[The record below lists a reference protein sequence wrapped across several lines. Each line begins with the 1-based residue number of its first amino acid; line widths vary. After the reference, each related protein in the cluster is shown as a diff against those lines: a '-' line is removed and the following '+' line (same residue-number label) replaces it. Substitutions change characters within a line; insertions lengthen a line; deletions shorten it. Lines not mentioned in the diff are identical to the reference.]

1 MVIVKKKLKN
11 ALVQLAIVASMY
23 LVVYGVPSQT
33 INPVGSYV
41 YKTYR
46 KGKGGF
52 ENHLTITKAARDKV
66 HISFEGTYFYMAGRD
81 ETFHEGSGEGEGQVN
96 GNVLTATLSEEG
108 GSGTCRITLTFNET
122 LVTNEYTVTVKIKS
136 AECQLNVSP
145 EGLYRKET
153 GSKRKTGASAF
164 ANPPTVVTTLPSGFE
179 VCPDPKAP
187 CRSPMRE
194 FATFELPF
202 RLPARLKAGK
212 PYNSVP
218 FYAIIVKTYKDE
230 ECDADGYTTS
240 IERERLRI
248 QKLYPTRKVFGLYNC
263 PDMDALEYSFPGK
276 MDATGERALI
286 ETFIAVYAGKTPA
299 EADEFLTSVQSV
311 FPQALL
317 KRMTAS
323 YEIIDQ

>member
-1 MVIVKKKLKN
+1 MVIVKKTLKN
-11 ALVQLAIVASMY
+11 TLVQLAIVASMH

-136 AECQLNVSP
+136 AQCQLNVSP
-145 EGLYRKET
+145 EGLYRKEA
-153 GSKRKTGASAF
+153 GSKRKTEASAF
-164 ANPPTVVTTLPSGFE
+164 ANSQEECEP
-179 VCPDPKAP
+179 CP
-187 CRSPMRE
+187 
-194 FATFELPF
+194 
-202 RLPARLKAGK
+202 RLK
-212 PYNSVP
+212 V
-218 FYAIIVKTYKDE
+218 
-230 ECDADGYTTS
+230 ECH
-240 IERERLRI
+240 LR
-248 QKLYPTRKVFGLYNC
+248 PN
-263 PDMDALEYSFPGK
+263 
-276 MDATGERALI
+276 
-286 ETFIAVYAGKTPA
+286 
-299 EADEFLTSVQSV
+299 
-311 FPQALL
+311 
-317 KRMTAS
+317 
-323 YEIIDQ
+323 